1 MIVNGLKYKKR
12 REKFENSNLGHFK
25 KIYPNNDVSAVC
37 DNAS

>member
-37 DNAS
+37 DNAL